1 MVFCQLSTHMYM
13 YSKIHY
19 LTIARKQNILLSFDD
34 TDMVTHATTR
44 ISHSDF

>member
-34 TDMVTHATTR
+34 TDIVTHATNL
-44 ISHSDF
+44 ISHNAF